1 MADIFRES
9 ALGYVARTLS
19 RGKLFAFP
27 EQKPDFQIPD
37 AYSTSGVPGTRSK
50 SAHGDA
56 IVEDPKAEEEEI
68 AVESEKKLDDG
79 AELDTI
85 STTSTSS
92 EGSTTNMGP
101 INKIDTQDPHL
112 DLTKVHSTKDLERA
126 FTAATMKK
134 TATRPIIPTRTA
146 DGVTLV
152 DWYTTDDPD
161 NPQNWSS
168 AKKGF
173 VTAQIVL
180 YTMAVYMG
188 SSIYTASAPDIIK
201 IFGVPQSVASLG
213 LATYVVSQIRY
224 IKVSPIANDACSLVT
239 EWARSSSPRSAKYRS
254 WAETLLIS

>member
-1 MADIFRES
+1 MAEIFRES

-19 RGKLFAFP
+19 RGKFFAFP

-37 AYSTSGVPGTRSK
+37 AYANASAPRPRSK
-50 SAHGDA
+50 SAQRDPIDEA
-56 IVEDPKAEEEEI
+56 PKAAEDEPTPEI
-68 AVESEKKLDDG
+68 EKKIDDG

-85 STTSTSS
+85 STISTSS
-92 EGSTTNMGP
+92 VESVQGMGP
-101 INKIDTQDPHL
+101 INKIDTHDAHL
-112 DLTKVHSTKDLERA
+112 DLTKVQSTKDLERA

-134 TATRPIIPTRTA
+134 TATRPIVPTRTA
-146 DGVTLV
+146 EGVILV

-188 SSIYTASAPDIIK
+188 SSIYTASAPEIIK

-213 LATYVVSQIRY
+213 LATYVVS
-224 IKVSPIANDACSLVT
+224 
-239 EWARSSSPRSAKYRS
+239 
-254 WAETLLIS
+254 